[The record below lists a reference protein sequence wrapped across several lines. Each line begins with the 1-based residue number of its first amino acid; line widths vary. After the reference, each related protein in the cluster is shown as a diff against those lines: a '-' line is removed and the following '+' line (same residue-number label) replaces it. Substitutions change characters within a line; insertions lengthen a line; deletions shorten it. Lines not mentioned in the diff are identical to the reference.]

1 MLEKRL
7 AKSEGLVIIRS
18 CFACWNDT
26 WTKEGEL
33 MVISKV
39 MIIGAGVMGRGIAR
53 LLAGT
58 GIEVTLIDL
67 SEDILKDS
75 LRLLSEEM
83 DSDIEK
89 WGMTVSE
96 KKAILSRIKGT
107 TEYDDASRV
116 DLVVE
121 ATPEDLEIKRKIFA
135 KLDQL
140 TRPET
145 VLISHTSTL
154 SITEIAAT
162 TKRPDKVIGLHFLPP
177 VTKIPL
183 VEVVRGLK
191 TSPETMNVIREFAE
205 QGLGKTVV
213 TVYEYPGYVTTR
225 IIVPLLNEAMYVLME
240 GIATAEDID
249 TAIKLGYGFHI
260 GPLALADMMGLD
272 EVMKWMENLLHELS
286 DHKYNPCP
294 LLRKLVRAGYL
305 GKKTGQG
312 FFRYD
317 QDGNKIGEADMSPK

>member
-1 MLEKRL
+1 
-7 AKSEGLVIIRS
+7 
-18 CFACWNDT
+18 
-26 WTKEGEL
+26 

-39 MIIGAGVMGRGIAR
+39 LVIGGGVMGRGICR
-53 LLAGT
+53 LLANA
-58 GIEVTLIDL
+58 GIEVTLIEL
-67 SEDILKDS
+67 SEEIIQESLK
-75 LRLLSEEM
+75 LLSEEM

-89 WGMTVSE
+89 WGMTVGE
-96 KKAILSRIKGT
+96 KKAILSRIKT
-107 TEYDDASRV
+107 TTKYDDAPEV
-116 DLVVE
+116 DLAIE
-121 ATPEDLEIKRKIFA
+121 AIPEDLELKRTVFT

-140 TRPET
+140 TRPDI

-154 SITEIAAT
+154 SITEIAAA
-162 TKRPDKVIGLHFLPP
+162 TKRPDRVIGLHFLPP

-191 TSPETMNVIREFAE
+191 TSPETINLIKEFIE
-205 QGLGKTVV
+205 QNLNKTVV

-240 GIATAEDID
+240 GIASADDID

-294 LLRKLVRAGYL
+294 LLRKLVRAGHL

-312 FFRYD
+312 FFKYD
-317 QDGNKIGEADMSPK
+317 EDGNKIGEAELFPR

>member
-1 MLEKRL
+1 ML
-7 AKSEGLVIIRS
+7 
-18 CFACWNDT
+18 
-26 WTKEGEL
+26 
-33 MVISKV
+33 ISKV
-39 MIIGAGVMGRGIAR
+39 MVIGGGVMGRGISR
-53 LLAGT
+53 LLAGA
-58 GIEVTLIDL
+58 GIDVTLVDL
-67 SEDILKDS
+67 NQDIIKES

-83 DSDIEK
+83 DNDIEK
-89 WGMTVSE
+89 WGMTLSE
-96 KKAILSRIKGT
+96 KKAILSRIKWT
-107 TEYDDASRV
+107 TEYEDAPKV

-121 ATPEDLEIKRKIFA
+121 AAPEDMEIKQELFA
-135 KLDQL
+135 KLDQI
-140 TRPET
+140 TRPEI

-154 SITEIAAT
+154 SITEIAAA

-191 TSPETMNVIREFAE
+191 TSPETLSLIKEFAE
-205 QGLGKTVV
+205 QHLDKTVV
-213 TVYEYPGYVTTR
+213 TVHEYPGYVTTR
-225 IIVPLLNEAMYVLME
+225 IIVPLLNEAMHVLME

-249 TAIKLGYGFHI
+249 TAMKLGYGFNV

-294 LLRKLVRAGYL
+294 LLRKLVRAGNL

-317 QDGNKIGEADMSPK
+317 EEGNKIGEAELFPK